1 VEGCTPPTHGS
12 YPGCRWVSTGAG
24 GAPNV
29 APGVR
34 VAGPAATYRLG
45 GQPLVNQDMGY
56 APFPLTDVVLPALP
70 TPDYFT
76 LKDYRSWFG
85 LPPAVRKT
93 SFHTFANPRD

>member
-1 VEGCTPPTHGS
+1 M
-12 YPGCRWVSTGAG
+12 STG

-29 APGVR
+29 APGVL

-76 LKDYRSWFG
+76 LKDYRSWLG
-85 LPPAVRKT
+85 LAQSVLKM
-93 SFHTFANPRD
+93 SFNTFANPRV